1 MRISFFKTP
10 KPRPYRHKFI
20 YYDPEKEERQEREER
35 VNKELG
41 IKDENKPFVTSI
53 KRGSFRRMYEDGVEV
68 NNNSDFKRQ
77 KRASNVRLLIIIL
90 ILLVIVAYLYFSSLD
105 YLSM

>member
-1 MRISFFKTP
+1 MRIFFFKTP

-68 NNNSDFKRQ
+68 NNNNDFKRQ
-77 KRASNVRLLIIIL
+77 KRASNIRLLIIIL

>member
-77 KRASNVRLLIIIL
+77 KRASNIRLLIIIL

-105 YLSM
+105 YLSL

>member
-77 KRASNVRLLIIIL
+77 KRASNIRLLIIIL
-90 ILLVIVAYLYFSSLD
+90 ILLVIVAYLYFSSLE

>member
-10 KPRPYRHKFI
+10 KARPYRHKFI

-77 KRASNVRLLIIIL
+77 KRASNIRLLIIIL

>member
-77 KRASNVRLLIIIL
+77 KRASNIRSLIIIL

>member
-77 KRASNVRLLIIIL
+77 KRASNIRLLIIIL

>member
-77 KRASNVRLLIIIL
+77 KRASNIRLLIIIL
-90 ILLVIVAYLYFSSLD
+90 ILLVIVAYLISL
-105 YLSM
+105 L

>member
-68 NNNSDFKRQ
+68 NNNNDFKRQ
-77 KRASNVRLLIIIL
+77 KRASNIRLLIIIL

>member
-10 KPRPYRHKFI
+10 KPRPYRHNFI

-77 KRASNVRLLIIIL
+77 KRASNIRLLIIIL

>member
-77 KRASNVRLLIIIL
+77 KRASNIRLLIIIL
-90 ILLVIVAYLYFSSLD
+90 ILLVIVVYLYFSSLD

>member
-1 MRISFFKTP
+1 MRISFVKTP
-10 KPRPYRHKFI
+10 KPRADRHKFI

-77 KRASNVRLLIIIL
+77 KRASNIRLLIIIL

>member
-77 KRASNVRLLIIIL
+77 KRASNIRLLII
-90 ILLVIVAYLYFSSLD
+90 F
-105 YLSM
+105 

>member
-77 KRASNVRLLIIIL
+77 KRASNIRLLIIIL
-90 ILLVIVAYLYFSSLD
+90 ILLVIVAYLYFSFLD

>member
-20 YYDPEKEERQEREER
+20 YYDPGKEERQEREER

-77 KRASNVRLLIIIL
+77 KRASNIRLLIIIL

>member
-1 MRISFFKTP
+1 MRISFFKTL

-68 NNNSDFKRQ
+68 NNSDFKRQ
-77 KRASNVRLLIIIL
+77 KRASNIRLLIIIL

>member
-53 KRGSFRRMYEDGVEV
+53 KRGSFFFFYEDGVEV
-68 NNNSDFKRQ
+68 NNNSVFKRQ
-77 KRASNVRLLIIIL
+77 KRASNIRLLISIL

>member
-10 KPRPYRHKFI
+10 KPRPYRYKFI

-77 KRASNVRLLIIIL
+77 KRASNIRLLIIIL

>member
-77 KRASNVRLLIIIL
+77 KRASNIRLLIIIL
-90 ILLVIVAYLYFSSLD
+90 ILLVIVAYLYFPSLD

>member
-10 KPRPYRHKFI
+10 KLRPYRHKFI

-77 KRASNVRLLIIIL
+77 KRASNIRLLIIIL

>member
-53 KRGSFRRMYEDGVEV
+53 KRGSFRHMYEDGVEV
-68 NNNSDFKRQ
+68 NNSDFKRQ
-77 KRASNVRLLIIIL
+77 KRASNIRLLIIIL

>member
-41 IKDENKPFVTSI
+41 IMDENKPF
-53 KRGSFRRMYEDGVEV
+53 F
-68 NNNSDFKRQ
+68 F
-77 KRASNVRLLIIIL
+77 
-90 ILLVIVAYLYFSSLD
+90 FF
-105 YLSM
+105 

>member
-77 KRASNVRLLIIIL
+77 KRASNIRLLIIIL
-90 ILLVIVAYLYFSSLD
+90 IFLVIVAYLYFSSLD

>member
-20 YYDPEKEERQEREER
+20 YNEKEKEERQEREER

-53 KRGSFRRMYEDGVEV
+53 KRGSFRRMYEYGVEV

-77 KRASNVRLLIIIL
+77 KRASNIRLLIIIL

>member
-77 KRASNVRLLIIIL
+77 KRASNIRLLIIIL

-105 YLSM
+105 YLAM

>member
-41 IKDENKPFVTSI
+41 IKDESKPFVTSI

-77 KRASNVRLLIIIL
+77 KRASNIRLLIIIL

>member
-41 IKDENKPFVTSI
+41 INDENKPFVTSI

-77 KRASNVRLLIIIL
+77 KRASNIRLLIIIL

>member
-77 KRASNVRLLIIIL
+77 KRASNIRLLIIIL
-90 ILLVIVAYLYFSSLD
+90 NLLVIVAYLYFSSLD

>member
-77 KRASNVRLLIIIL
+77 KRASNIRLLIIIL
-90 ILLVIVAYLYFSSLD
+90 IVLVIVAYLYFSFLD

>member
-77 KRASNVRLLIIIL
+77 KRVSNIRLLIIIL

>member
-77 KRASNVRLLIIIL
+77 KRTSNIRLLIIIL

>member
-20 YYDPEKEERQEREER
+20 DYDPEKEERQEREER

-77 KRASNVRLLIIIL
+77 KRASNIRLLIIIL

>member
-53 KRGSFRRMYEDGVEV
+53 KRGSFRRMYEAGVAV

-77 KRASNVRLLIIIL
+77 KRASNIRLLIIIL

>member
-53 KRGSFRRMYEDGVEV
+53 KRGSFRHMYEDGVEV

-77 KRASNVRLLIIIL
+77 KRASNIRLLIIIL

>member
-53 KRGSFRRMYEDGVEV
+53 KRGSFRRMYEDGLEV

-77 KRASNVRLLIIIL
+77 KRASNIRLLIIIL